1 MSVYR
6 QGRMKQR
13 TFLQDLIQSS
23 SLFSQHSSEASLAVI
38 EAAEN
43 WVGYL
48 AGPNS
53 RTPFGERSGYDGNIW
68 AGAFIDFVF
77 HSCAVTIPSCVYTPS
92 GLAEFNKA
100 QRVHLK
106 PQPGDIVFFTFPTA
120 SDFGA
125 GHVGLVTDISRWTA
139 TGLVGTVE
147 GQVNSGLPKGDTAAR
162 GVYRRVRS
170 EHEIIGFARPE
181 FRPGAIKA
189 TTGQRVTILLSS
201 IRPGK
206 RNKDIG
212 HVQLALEQ
220 VTGLRNITTDMFDG
234 PTKQAYARWQRIIGY
249 VGERANGVPDQA
261 SLELLGS
268 TTGHFLVEV
277 KNPA

>member
-1 MSVYR
+1 
-6 QGRMKQR
+6 
-13 TFLQDLIQSS
+13 
-23 SLFSQHSSEASLAVI
+23 
-38 EAAEN
+38 
-43 WVGYL
+43 
-48 AGPNS
+48 
-53 RTPFGERSGYDGNIW
+53 
-68 AGAFIDFVF
+68 
-77 HSCAVTIPSCVYTPS
+77 
-92 GLAEFNKA
+92 
-100 QRVHLK
+100 
-106 PQPGDIVFFTFPTA
+106 
-120 SDFGA
+120 
-125 GHVGLVTDISRWTA
+125 
-139 TGLVGTVE
+139 LVGTVE

-162 GVYRRVRS
+162 GVYRRIRS

-189 TTGQRVTILLSS
+189 KTGQRATIQLSS

-220 VTGLRNITTDMFDG
+220 VTGLRNTTTDMFDG
-234 PTKQAYARWQRIIGY
+234 PTKQAYARWQRILGY

-268 TTGHFLVEV
+268 STGHFLVEV